1 MYKTL
6 TCCCLLLL
14 FALNITGQNKVRYL
28 TIDQGL
34 ANNTV
39 TCISK
44 DRQGFMWFGTYD
56 GLNRFDGYVFSKYS
70 HIIGD
75 SSSLADNLV
84 TAIAEDNDGR
94 HWVAAA
100 KGVSVLDDKTSLF
113 SHVKYLPATEA
124 KGKSSNEANTKPLI
138 SFVNCIVNDA
148 HGNMLAGADQDGLV
162 VFKKGSLTGKQVA
175 LSYHGKMLSQY
186 SVKAIFAGKE
196 GKTWLY
202 VASIG
207 ICLYDTGSGSL
218 IVKHENNSKAN
229 CFLQVQNDTLLVG
242 TDSALYQYDTRYATL
257 TPYKLQQGEPYRPG
271 RIMSLCNDQAGRL
284 WVGTDGHGMNLIDLT
299 THRWLPVAG
308 ILGNQT
314 ISSNA
319 IYCVYN
325 DVAQRIWVGTF
336 RGGVDIIDHGGNP
349 FFSLKLDNGPE
360 NNPSNNFI
368 FSFCEDKNGDIW
380 IGTDGGGI
388 SIWNRKTNTFKKYS
402 TTQGTKGLT
411 SNNIPGLVADDNGNV
426 LVATYGGGILK
437 FDPNNQ
443 TFHQVSAN
451 GNVDIRYGWRL
462 YKDRAGD
469 IWAGCGDNLLKY
481 DKITG
486 RLVPLD
492 KLNKNDRFNTVAI
505 TEDRNNHLWLGGS
518 NSLQCIDKKGN
529 ILYTRRIGVPV
540 RSILEGRDGAIWLG
554 TQGNGLLKF
563 YSGRWQAYTEKQGL
577 SNNTVL
583 NILEDNNGAIWVS
596 TFNGISK
603 LIPEKQRFENFFDVD
618 GLQSNQFYINAALK
632 LRSGEMLF
640 GGIKGFTL
648 FKPEACV
655 PEKSFPPLSITGIK
669 ILNEELHS
677 MGQYVKGTSLYV
689 PDKIEVPYSKAVLS
703 VDFAALEYSL
713 PGKIK
718 YTYFLKGW
726 DKTWSPVGSLKTA
739 YYAGLKEGNYVLRIK
754 CTNTSGIW
762 NPKELQL
769 PIIVLPPWYRSWWFQ
784 TSVAA
789 LILVIMGVLL
799 FYWEQHRQIQYKMKI
814 TELQH
819 RHEMEL
825 NEKRLSFFTNI
836 SHEFRSPLTL
846 IINPIKQ
853 ILNNGKAETDSY
865 NLGVVYSNAQRLLKM
880 TDQLLLFRKADSE
893 LGKMEMADL
902 DLLNLCRQVYFCFSD
917 EAQLKSLTYE
927 FHCLLEQAHVYAD
940 PEKIEIIIYN
950 LIANA
955 IKFSPQQGRVS
966 VKLEEESDQF
976 IITVSDNGPGIPN
989 DTGDK
994 LFSKFYQAPDKQSGK
1009 SGNGFGIGLYLAKSF
1024 ADMHQAD
1031 LSYHCPQTGGAIFT
1045 FSLKKIHSPASI
1057 NDAPEIKVETEKT
1070 VESEPQG
1077 PTFLKT
1083 PVTNANTYGAIRADD
1098 QLSELLTE
1106 KKVMLVIDNDRQL
1119 TAYIKNLFSYL
1130 TVYEAENGSDGWK
1143 KVQELSPDIILC
1155 DIVMDESNGIEVCK
1169 KIKSSISH
1177 GHIPV
1182 ILLTGCSA
1190 AEMRL
1195 KGMECGA
1202 DDYILK
1208 PFESELLTAR
1218 VNNILKDREVLKKFF
1233 FNEITLQGD
1242 TLKVS
1247 DEFKGFLA
1255 DCIALVEEN
1264 IDRDDFDSNAF
1275 AKKMG
1280 MSRTTLYMKV
1290 KAISGLSVN
1299 EFVKLIRLRKAAEL
1313 MINTNCQI
1321 KEVSFQV
1328 GFSDPKYFRE
1338 QFTRLFQLKP
1348 SEYIKKY
1355 RKSFQS
1361 NTRLNSQ
1368 FSKIKN
1374 K

>member
-14 FALNITGQNKVRYL
+14 FALHLTGQDKVRYL

-56 GLNRFDGYVFSKYS
+56 GLNRYDGYVFRKYN

-75 SSSLADNLV
+75 STSLADNLV

-94 HWVAAA
+94 HWVAA
-100 KGVSVLDDKTSLF
+100 GRVSVLDDKIAGF
-113 SHVKYLPATEA
+113 SHVKI
-124 KGKSSNEANTKPLI
+124 SNAANTKVLDA
-138 SFVNCIVNDA
+138 FVNSIVNDG
-148 HGNMLAGADQDGLV
+148 HGNMLVGADGEGLV
-162 VFKKGSLTGKQVA
+162 VFKKGSFTGTQVA
-175 LSYHGKMLSQY
+175 LSYHGKKLSEY
-186 SVKAIFAGKE
+186 SVKAIFTSRE
-196 GKTWLY
+196 GQTWLY
-202 VASIG
+202 VAAIG
-207 ICLYDTGSGSL
+207 ICLYDAGSRSL

-229 CFLQVQNDTLLVG
+229 CFVQVQPDTLLMG
-242 TDSALYQYDTRYATL
+242 TDSALYQFDTRNATL
-257 TPYKLQQGEPYRPG
+257 TPYRLQQGEPFRPG
-271 RIMSLCNDQAGRL
+271 RIMSLCNDQHGQL
-284 WVGTDGHGMNLIDLT
+284 WVATDGNGIRLVDLR
-299 THRWLPVAG
+299 THRLLPVAG
-308 ILGNQT
+308 VLGNQT
-314 ISSNA
+314 LSSNA
-319 IYCVYN
+319 IYCIYN
-325 DVAQRIWVGTF
+325 DAAQRMWVGTF
-336 RGGVDIIDHGGNP
+336 RGGVDIIDHGRNP
-349 FFSLKLDNGPE
+349 FFSVKLDNGPE

-380 IGTDGGGI
+380 IGTDGSGI
-388 SIWNRKTNTFKKYS
+388 SVWNRKTNTFKKYAV
-402 TTQGTKGLT
+402 QGTKGVT
-411 SNNIPGLVADDNGNV
+411 SNNIPAIVADDNGNI

-437 FDPNNQ
+437 FDPNSQ
-443 TFHQVSAN
+443 TFHPVSAT
-451 GNVDIRYGWRL
+451 GNVNISYGWRL

-469 IWAGCGDNLLKY
+469 IWAACGDLLLKY

-486 RLVPLD
+486 RLVPL
-492 KLNKNDRFNTVAI
+492 NKQAAFGTAAI
-505 TEDRNNHLWLGGS
+505 ADDRNDHLWLGGL
-518 NSLQCIDKKGN
+518 NTLQCIDKKGN
-529 ILYTRRIGVPV
+529 ILYSRRTGARV
-540 RSILEGRDGAIWLG
+540 RSILEGRDGALWVG
-554 TQGNGLLKF
+554 TQGNGLLK
-563 YSGRWQAYTEKQGL
+563 YYRGRWKTYTEKQGL
-577 SNNTVL
+577 PNNSVL
-583 NILEDNNGAIWVS
+583 NILEDNSGAIWVS
-596 TFNGISK
+596 TYNGISK
-603 LIPEKQRFENFFDVD
+603 LIPEKEGFENFFDVD
-618 GLQSNQFYINAALK
+618 GLQSNQFYLNAALK
-632 LRSGEMLF
+632 LRSRELLF

-648 FKPEACV
+648 FNPEACV
-655 PEKSFPPLSITGIK
+655 PERSFPLLSITGIN
-669 ILNEELHS
+669 ILNEEVHNI
-677 MGQYVKGTSLYV
+677 GQYVKGTSLYS
-689 PDKIEVPYSKAVLS
+689 PDKIEVPYNKAVLS

-718 YTYFLKGW
+718 YAYFLEGW
-726 DKTWSPVGSLKTA
+726 DKTWSPAGSIKTA
-739 YYAGLKEGNYVLRIK
+739 NYAGLREGNYVLRIK
-754 CTNTSGIW
+754 STNASGIW
-762 NPKELQL
+762 NTKELQL
-769 PIIVLPPWYRSWWFQ
+769 PIIVLPPWYRTWWFQ
-784 TSVAA
+784 AA
-789 LILVIMGVLL
+789 IVLVILIILGILL
-799 FYWEQHRQIQYKMKI
+799 FYWEQHRRIQYRLKI
-814 TELQH
+814 AELQH

-825 NEKRLSFFTNI
+825 NERRLSFFTNI

-846 IINPIKQ
+846 IINPIKD
-853 ILNNGKAETDSY
+853 IINNEKGETNSY

-880 TDQLLLFRKADSE
+880 TDQLLLFRKADNE
-893 LGKMEMADL
+893 LGKMEMVHL
-902 DLLNLCRQVYFCFSD
+902 DLLNLCRQVYFCFTH

-927 FHCLLEQAHVYAD
+927 FHCLLEQARVLAD

-955 IKFSPQQGRVS
+955 IKFSPQQGRIS
-966 VKLEEESDQF
+966 VKLEEENGRF
-976 IITVSDNGPGIPN
+976 IISVCDNGPGIPK
-989 DTGDK
+989 DIGDK
-994 LFSKFYQAPDKQSGK
+994 LFSKFYQVADKQSRKAGK
-1009 SGNGFGIGLYLAKSF
+1009 GFGIGLYLAKSF

-1031 LSYHCPQTGGAIFT
+1031 LSYHCPQTGGTIFT
-1045 FSLKKIHSPASI
+1045 FSL
-1057 NDAPEIKVETEKT
+1057 PELKEVTEKT
-1070 VESEPQG
+1070 VESEPQV
-1077 PTFLKT
+1077 PAFLKT
-1083 PVTNANTYGAIRADD
+1083 PETNAATYGAIRADN

-1106 KKVMLVIDNDRQL
+1106 KKVMLIIDNDKQL
-1119 TAYIKNLFSYL
+1119 TAYLKNLFSYL

-1143 KVQELSPDIILC
+1143 KMQELSPDLVLC

-1169 KIKSSISH
+1169 KIKSSSSH

-1242 TLKVS
+1242 TLKVP
-1247 DEFKGFLA
+1247 DEFRGFLA
-1255 DCIALVEEN
+1255 DCIAVIEEN
-1264 IDRDDFDSNAF
+1264 IERDDFDSNAF

-1280 MSRTTLYMKV
+1280 MSRTKLYMKV

-1313 MINTNCQI
+1313 MINTNCQV
-1321 KEVSFQV
+1321 KEVYFQV

-1355 RKSFQS
+1355 RKSFRG
-1361 NTRLNSQ
+1361 NAHLNSQ
-1368 FSKIKN
+1368 FSRIRN